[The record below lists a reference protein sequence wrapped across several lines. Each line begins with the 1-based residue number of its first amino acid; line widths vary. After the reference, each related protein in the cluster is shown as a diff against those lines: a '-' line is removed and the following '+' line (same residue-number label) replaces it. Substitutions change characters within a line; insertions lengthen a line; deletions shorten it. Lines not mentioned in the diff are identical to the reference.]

1 MGTLLSRIG
10 SILLTATKIVTGIAP
25 FIPSA
30 QQGQYQ
36 IISRDLEQISAIIVQ
51 VELFGQ
57 ALNLKGPDKLTAASP
72 AVAQIIL
79 QSSILANHKIANE
92 ELFKAG
98 CKKIADGMA
107 DVMNSLD
114 SNVDTQNKA

>member
-1 MGTLLSRIG
+1 MMTLLSRIG
-10 SILLTATKIVTGIAP
+10 SVLLTATKIVTGLAP
-25 FIPSA
+25 FIPPA
-30 QQGQYQ
+30 NQGTYSV
-36 IISRDLEQISAIIVQ
+36 ISQDLEQISAIIIQ

-57 ALNLKGPDKLTAASP
+57 ALGLKGPDKLTAASP

-79 QSSILANHKIANE
+79 RSSILANHKIANE
-92 ELFKAG
+92 LVFTAG

-114 SNVDTQNKA
+114 SSVETINKA